1 MRAVALDFDGVI
13 ADSALE
19 TFLLAPLGAR
29 CVLAAWGYNGERERI
44 AAEAAG
50 SIVCGA
56 PELEARVLG
65 GPLL

>member
-1 MRAVALDFDGVI
+1 MPFPAITFVDDKLRHLDAV
-13 ADSALE
+13 
-19 TFLLAPLGAR
+19 APLGVR